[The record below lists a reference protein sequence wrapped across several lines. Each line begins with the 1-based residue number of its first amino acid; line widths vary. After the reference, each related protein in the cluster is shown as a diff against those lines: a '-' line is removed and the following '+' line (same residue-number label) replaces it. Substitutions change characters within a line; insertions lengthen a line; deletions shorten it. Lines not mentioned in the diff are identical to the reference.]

1 MRDRVRTADGR
12 ILTVER
18 SGDPLGS
25 PVFLLHGTPSSR
37 LGPAPRSM
45 VLYHR
50 RMQVIAYDRPGYGG
64 SDRLKGRRDADAAR
78 DVEAMADRY
87 GLERFAVVGRSG
99 GAPHALACA
108 ALLPERVT
116 RAAALVTLAPPDAE
130 GLDWFEGM
138 AASNVRAFS
147 TGVADPD
154 EMAACFIARS
164 ARIRENPVQLLD
176 DLHKELTHADRMVVK
191 DAGIRSMLLRNYQ
204 EALRTS
210 AYGWIDD
217 AQRQHRVAEPGGIG
231 GGRGLP
237 NAHRP
242 GRLEVGGREHH
253 HGPPVVGGG
262 LGALGRRVGDVA
274 RMDPEPGPAQDR
286 LAQGRPARPA
296 QQGQGERLVRESD
309 ETDGK
314 AARAEAVPPPP
325 APLRGRAG

>member
-18 SGDPLGS
+18 FGDPLGS
-25 PVFLLHGTPSSR
+25 PVFLLHGTPGSR

-64 SDRLKGRRDADAAR
+64 SDRLKGRRVADAAR

-87 GLERFAVVGRSG
+87 GFERFAVVGRSG

-138 AASNVRAFS
+138 AASNVLAYT

-154 EMAACFIARS
+154 EMAAHFIARS

-176 DLHKELTHADRMVVK
+176 DLRKELTHADRMVVR
-191 DAGIRSMLLRNYQ
+191 DAGVRSMLLRNYQ

-217 AQRQHRVAEPGGIG
+217 ALAFCNPWGFDPATI
-231 GGRGLP
+231 P
-237 NAHRP
+237 
-242 GRLEVGGREHH
+242 
-253 HGPPVVGGG
+253 
-262 LGALGRRVGDVA
+262 GDVLLWHGEQDVFSPVGHYHWLA
-274 RMDPEPGPAQDR
+274 ERIPGVTAVLEP
-286 LAQGRPARPA
+286 
-296 QQGQGERLVRESD
+296 
-309 ETDGK
+309 
-314 AARAEAVPPPP
+314 AAAHFDALHALPRV
-325 APLRGRAG
+325 LRWLIEE